1 MNFQTGPYS
10 NKQSLSTLGYN
21 EMQKHHTDIVRTS
34 EITWASEPV
43 LAAVSAAA
51 ASHQQRVVIIFTCTL
66 VMGLEQHFCILISYL
81 KKLLHYLSPAWFL
94 F

>member
-1 MNFQTGPYS
+1 MNFQSGPYS
-10 NKQSLSTLGYN
+10 FKQSLSTLGYN
-21 EMQKHHTDIVRTS
+21 EMQKDHTDIVRPS

-51 ASHQQRVVIIFTCTL
+51 ASHQQRVVIFSCTL
-66 VMGLEQHFCILISYL
+66 GMGLEQHFCILIPYL
-81 KKLLHYLSPAWFL
+81 KKLLNYLSPAWFL